1 MARGSVEFELTVPV
15 DVLQAAGRRDVL
27 SKLSNVIAYFSQYV
41 FIGST
46 IKNDNTKQRAQ
57 DKGAKTGRCSDGI
70 PADAGLSE
78 GWQDVGSKLAEIIT

>member
-46 IKNDNTKQRAQ
+46 IKNDYTNSGLKTKGQRREGAQ
-57 DKGAKTGRCSDGI
+57 TEFQLMLAFPRDGKTLVANSPR
-70 PADAGLSE
+70 
-78 GWQDVGSKLAEIIT
+78 